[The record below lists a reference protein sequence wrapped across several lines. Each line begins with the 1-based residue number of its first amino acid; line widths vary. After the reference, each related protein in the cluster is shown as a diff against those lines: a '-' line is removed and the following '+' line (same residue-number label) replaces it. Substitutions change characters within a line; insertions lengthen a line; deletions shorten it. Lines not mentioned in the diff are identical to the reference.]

1 MELSEKSD
9 PEKMVPLKNIEQ
21 LSFGIIN
28 LKQEDSN
35 DNTDKKVTEV
45 DNHIEDE
52 EDIQKMI
59 DNNNKLKLELQLVF
73 DSMDKQLLNL
83 HRKKAIQDKEE
94 LIVEGAMK
102 EKQQKINANQKKT
115 IDLKKQIDEAW
126 SELEVK
132 FNIQKIITLEN
143 DYKHKKGILQG
154 MQKETKI

>member
-35 DNTDKKVTEV
+35 DNTDKKLTEV
-45 DNHIEDE
+45 DNHVEDE

-102 EKQQKINANQKKT
+102 EKQQKINAN
-115 IDLKKQIDEAW
+115 
-126 SELEVK
+126 
-132 FNIQKIITLEN
+132 
-143 DYKHKKGILQG
+143 
-154 MQKETKI
+154 

>member
-35 DNTDKKVTEV
+35 DNTDKKLTEV
-45 DNHIEDE
+45 DNHVEDE

-154 MQKETKI
+154 MQKEIKI

>member
-35 DNTDKKVTEV
+35 DNTDKKLTEV
-45 DNHIEDE
+45 DNHVEDE